1 VTFDPLCN
9 AEKRLWGLIEKKRE
23 RKELNL
29 VGQVMGQ
36 VHTGEGYGERERIIF
51 AARPR

>member
-9 AEKRLWGLIEKKRE
+9 TEKRLWGLIEKKRE

-29 VGQVMGQ
+29 VGQV
-36 VHTGEGYGERERIIF
+36 HTGEGYGERERIIF